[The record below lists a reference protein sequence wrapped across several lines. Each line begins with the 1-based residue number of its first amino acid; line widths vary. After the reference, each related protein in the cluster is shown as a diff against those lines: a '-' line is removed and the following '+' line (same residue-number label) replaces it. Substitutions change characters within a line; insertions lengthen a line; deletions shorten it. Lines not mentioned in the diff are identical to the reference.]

1 VASDQHFR
9 DLMAAVCA
17 PVTIVTTAD
26 AAGLHGATVSSL
38 ASVSLRPPL
47 ISIALDRQSQLLA
60 RILGAKRF
68 GVNVLGCTQDDV
80 ATRFAR
86 RGVDRFNEGRWS
98 NSDGLPRLEGAAGW
112 AACELHQTVEAGDH
126 LVLIGLVRNAASSP
140 QPPLVYGHRTFGT
153 HSGFQQRPRK
163 PIVDHIAACAR

>member
-1 VASDQHFR
+1 MDQHFR

-26 AAGLHGATVSSL
+26 DAGPHGATVSSL

-47 ISIALDRQSQLLA
+47 VSIALDRRSHLLT

-80 ATRFAR
+80 ATLFAS
-86 RGVDRFNEGRWS
+86 RGVKRFSEGEWS
-98 NSDGLPRLEGAAGW
+98 TSDGLPRLEGAAGW
-112 AACELHQTVEAGDH
+112 AACELHQIVEAGDH
-126 LVLIGLVRNAASSP
+126 LVLIGLVHRAASSAL
-140 QPPLVYGHRTFGT
+140 PPLVYGHRTFGT

-163 PIVDHIAACAR
+163 PIVDHIAACTR